1 MREVSEAL
9 PEVRNSDRV
18 RSFINEEEDTVFH
31 VIETG
36 FVHEKRKYIVV
47 NENAYQ
53 DENFAKTQF
62 VTKREL
68 FTKFAIKL

>member
-1 MREVSEAL
+1 MLKETLKEVPNSE
-9 PEVRNSDRV
+9 RT
-18 RSFINEEEDTVFH
+18 RSFLSEEEDTVYH

-36 FVHEKRKYIVV
+36 FVHDKRRYLVV

-53 DENFAKTQF
+53 DKNFGKTEF
-62 VTKREL
+62 LTKREL